1 MSSLR
6 NAIPRPAHKERSQPE
21 ARKRFG
27 ILEKHKDY
35 IIRANAYHKKQET
48 LKILRQKA
56 AFKNPDE
63 FNFKM
68 INSKTVD
75 GRHRPKDEVNK
86 YSAEELMIMK
96 TQDIG
101 YVFQKWQSEKNKID
115 KLTASLQCTGDQSS
129 RRHVYYAED
138 RLIPTFSPFFTW
150 CSFRDFL
157 IHFECVIWTLQNLI
171 LLTLTFKR
179 HYRYHIVCVFL

>member
-1 MSSLR
+1 MDVIDQS
-6 NAIPRPAHKERSQPE
+6 
-21 ARKRFG
+21 
-27 ILEKHKDY
+27 KH
-35 IIRANAYHKKQET
+35 IET
-48 LKILRQKA
+48 LRFLLF
-56 AFKNPDE
+56 AFHYYL
-63 FNFKM
+63 FCYSHGFSFSSWFVNFDKV
-68 INSKTVD
+68 IVF
-75 GRHRPKDEVNK
+75 RDEVNK

-101 YVFQKWQSEKNKID
+101 YVFQKWQSEKNVSYLSSYTPQELSAYDHIYPVFLFVPSYLLQKID